1 MPPLVVTDLRKLK
14 EFVGREIGVSD
25 WMRISPERVAQF
37 AEATEDRQWIHVDAA
52 RAAAQSPYGATV
64 AHGFLTLSLLS
75 QFVAQVLTIE
85 GGVRLAVNY
94 GLNRVR
100 FPSAVR
106 VNSRIRGRVVLSAL
120 TDSGES
126 LDATFSVTVE
136 SEGIAKPACVA
147 EWLVRYYA

>member
-75 QFVAQVLTIE
+75 QFVVQVLTIE
-85 GGVRLAVNY
+85 GGVRFAVNY

-106 VNSRIRGRVVLSAL
+106 VNSRIRARVRTIGSHRFRRIAGRYVFR
-120 TDSGES
+120 DRGE
-126 LDATFSVTVE
+126 
-136 SEGIAKPACVA
+136 
-147 EWLVRYYA
+147 